1 MVVMTVKQ
9 VSILTGASVRA
20 LQFYDN
26 IGLLKPTKTTE
37 AGYRMYD
44 EQAVASLQEI
54 LFYKELDFTLR
65 EIKEIL
71 DNPQIDRMA
80 ALTRQREQIMR
91 KRDRLNEL
99 LERLDKEIGGEN
111 SMEEKDF
118 DVEEYIQALEQFKK
132 YTQG

>member
-65 EIKEIL
+65 
-71 DNPQIDRMA
+71 D
-80 ALTRQREQIMR
+80 
-91 KRDRLNEL
+91 KRDFRQSSN
-99 LERLDKEIGGEN
+99 
-111 SMEEKDF
+111 
-118 DVEEYIQALEQFKK
+118 
-132 YTQG
+132 